1 MNKASIIKRPVV
13 SEKSLLLA
21 QNENKY
27 TFEVARQANKDQIQ
41 AAIEAVYGVTVEA
54 VNTVTGHR
62 VKKTTGRKRMPTIV
76 APTKKAVVTLPKS
89 QTISVFDF
97 GGSQTE

>member
-21 QNENKY
+21 QLENKY
-27 TFEVARQANKDQIQ
+27 TFVVARQANKAQI
-41 AAIEAVYGVTVEA
+41 AEAIEAVYGVKVEA

-62 VKKTTGRKRMPTIV
+62 IRKTTGRKRMKSVV
-76 APTKKAVVTLPKS
+76 APTKKAMVTLAAG
-89 QTISVFDF
+89 QRINVFDF
-97 GGSQTE
+97 GESQAE

>member
-13 SEKSLLLA
+13 SEKSLSLA
-21 QNENKY
+21 QSESKY
-27 TFEVARQANKDQIQ
+27 TFIVARTANKHQIKE
-41 AAIEAVYGVTVEA
+41 AIEAIYGVTVLA

-62 VKKTTGRKRMPTIV
+62 VRKTTGKKRMPTMV
-76 APTKKAVVTLPKS
+76 APTKKAVVTLPAS

-97 GGSQTE
+97 GESKSE

>member
-21 QNENKY
+21 QSENKY
-27 TFEVARQANKDQIQ
+27 TFEVSKQANKHQIKE
-41 AAIEAVYGVTVEA
+41 AIEAVYGVNVEA
-54 VNTVTGHR
+54 VNTNTGYR
-62 VKKTTGRKRMPTIV
+62 VKKSTGKKRMSVLV

-89 QTISVFDF
+89 QSISVFDF
-97 GGSQTE
+97 GESQA